1 MPFHFDFDLS
11 NKIIRCR
18 FNGLITDDNLKEF
31 YETASKYG
39 ALNPSFIGI
48 LDTSGVTVVNLSSKT
63 IRELAMQPPAF
74 PDPDIPRII
83 IAGSTELFG
92 LARMFDLHGSATR
105 PNLHVVRTVREAFA
119 ILHVTDARF
128 VGGPPD
134 PDNSSPKKL
143 GD

>member
-18 FNGLITDDNLKEF
+18 FDGLITDETLKDF
-31 YETASKYG
+31 YATASNYG

-48 LDTSGVTVVNLSSKT
+48 LDTSGVTVVNLTSKT
-63 IRELAMQPPAF
+63 IRELAMKAPAF

-105 PNLHVVRTVREAFA
+105 PNLHVVRTEREAFA
-119 ILHVTDARF
+119 ILHITDARF
-128 VGGPPD
+128 VGGPPGTD
-134 PDNSSPKKL
+134 SSSPKEL